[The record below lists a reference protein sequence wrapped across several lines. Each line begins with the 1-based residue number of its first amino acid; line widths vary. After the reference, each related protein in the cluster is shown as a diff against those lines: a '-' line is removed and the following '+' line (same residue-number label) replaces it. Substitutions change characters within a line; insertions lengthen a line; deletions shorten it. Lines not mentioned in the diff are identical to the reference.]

1 MTIIRTALPLIL
13 VGSVLTG
20 CVGVKKT
27 DWPACAAI
35 GGATGAAVGAI
46 ESSSYAGWGGLVAG
60 ATAGAYCYVH
70 GQGEEQVAAVE
81 PVTPAPAP
89 TPAPEPLPRQETI
102 VVRDLH
108 FAFDSAEISPADRA
122 QLDTVASRL
131 RNEASTTRLTI
142 NGHTD
147 SKGTEKYNQ
156 RLSER
161 RAAAVRNYLVQS
173 GVPAASIVSVQGLGE
188 SQPVATNETAEG
200 RATNRRVEIL
210 VERQ

>member
-1 MTIIRTALPLIL
+1 MTMIRTALPLIL

-20 CVGVKKT
+20 CAGVKKT

-81 PVTPAPAP
+81 PVTPAPTP
-89 TPAPEPLPRQETI
+89 TPAPAPLPRQETI

-108 FAFDSAEISPADRA
+108 FAFDSAEISPADRT

-131 RNEASTTRLTI
+131 RSEASTTRLTI

-147 SKGTEKYNQ
+147 SKGTDRYNQ

-161 RAAAVRNYLVQS
+161 RAASVRNYLVQS
-173 GVPAASIVSVQGLGE
+173 GVPAASIVSVQGMGE
-188 SQPVATNETAEG
+188 SQPVATNDTAEG

>member
-20 CVGVKKT
+20 CAGVKKT

-122 QLDTVASRL
+122 QLDAVASRL

>member
-1 MTIIRTALPLIL
+1 MTILRTALPLIL

-20 CVGVKKT
+20 CANVQKS

-35 GGATGAAVGAI
+35 GGATGAAIGAI

-70 GQGEEQVAAVE
+70 GQGQEQVAAVE
-81 PVTPAPAP
+81 PVAPAP
-89 TPAPEPLPRQETI
+89 EPVPAPTPLPRQETI
-102 VVRDLH
+102 VVRNLH

-122 QLDTVASRL
+122 QLDVVASRL
-131 RNEASTTRLTI
+131 RNEAASTRLSI
-142 NGHTD
+142 AGHTD
-147 SKGTEKYNQ
+147 SKGSDKYNQ

-161 RAAAVRNYLVQS
+161 RATSVRNYLVQS
-173 GVPAASIVSVQGLGE
+173 GVPAVSIVSVTGMGE
-188 SQPVATNETAEG
+188 SQPVASNDNGEG
-200 RATNRRVEIL
+200 RATNRRVEIM

>member
-1 MTIIRTALPLIL
+1 MTMIRTALPLIL

-20 CVGVKKT
+20 CAGVKKT

-81 PVTPAPAP
+81 PVTPAPTP
-89 TPAPEPLPRQETI
+89 TPAPAPLPRQETI

-131 RNEASTTRLTI
+131 RSEASTTRLTI

-147 SKGTEKYNQ
+147 SKGTDRYNQ

-161 RAAAVRNYLVQS
+161 RAASVRNYLVQS
-173 GVPAASIVSVQGLGE
+173 GVPAASIVSVQGMGE
-188 SQPVATNETAEG
+188 SQPVATNDTAEG